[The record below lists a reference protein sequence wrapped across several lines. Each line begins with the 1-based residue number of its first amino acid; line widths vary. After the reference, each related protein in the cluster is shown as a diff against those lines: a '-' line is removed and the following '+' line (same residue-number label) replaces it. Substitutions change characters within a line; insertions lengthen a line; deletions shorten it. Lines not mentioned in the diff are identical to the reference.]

1 MNWFTD
7 RPIGSA
13 QNGFEGRR
21 LAVFPTSQSKGMP
34 DMTDTAL
41 SALTLAWAT
50 TVIATT
56 LFVTALAFSQFW
68 DSTIYYQ
75 ALQNALNLNV

>member
-1 MNWFTD
+1 
-7 RPIGSA
+7 
-13 QNGFEGRR
+13 
-21 LAVFPTSQSKGMP
+21 MP

-56 LFVTALAFSQFW
+56 LFVTALAFSQVW

-75 ALQNALNLNV
+75 ALQDALNLNV